1 MEKKEFRSIHIDLKK
16 REFRLNDIPMGSVS
30 ALELTFEMESGHCP
44 SQKMSCMKGQRP
56 LRLRYKFA
64 DKVG

>member
-30 ALELTFEMESGHCP
+30 ALELTFENGKWSLSITKDELYEGITTT
-44 SQKMSCMKGQRP
+44 KTT
-56 LRLRYKFA
+56 
-64 DKVG
+64 V